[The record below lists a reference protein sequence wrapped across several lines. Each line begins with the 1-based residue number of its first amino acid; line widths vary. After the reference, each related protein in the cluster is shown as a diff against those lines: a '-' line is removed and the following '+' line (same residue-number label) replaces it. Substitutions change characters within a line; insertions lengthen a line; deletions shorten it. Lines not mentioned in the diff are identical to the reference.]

1 MSLGVSPS
9 SRVEGSKND
18 EEIGGTVKRR
28 KQTTRLLSLPC
39 MHWQLDSLA
48 HRSIDRVG
56 ERGSEKQGL
65 LSVISERLALNQ
77 T

>member
-18 EEIGGTVKRR
+18 EEIGGTVKR

-48 HRSIDRVG
+48 HRSIDGVG